1 MLAMAATNPLSAELR
16 QTPARERQDAA
27 SARPPRRVRM
37 ARPEREGQMLA
48 VARALFAERGF
59 GAVTMDEVAAAAG
72 ITKPLLY
79 NYFGNKE
86 QLYLACMGP
95 AGDALLE
102 AILTAVRAAADPAE
116 ALEVGIGAFFAFLDS
131 ERGAWR
137 VLFDETLPASGEV
150 ALRVAEYRERL
161 AALLE
166 EALGAQLG
174 GSVSG
179 RVATEV
185 GALST
190 AVLGAAEALGRWWLR
205 EQSISAAEAAQMLAE
220 TLAPGMRARIAARA
234 GAGGAR

>member
-1 MLAMAATNPLSAELR
+1 MAVSEQLLDASLTVRGQGFSENPATP
-16 QTPARERQDAA
+16 Q
-27 SARPPRRVRM
+27 RRVRM

-48 VARALFAERGF
+48 VARALFAEHGY

-102 AILTAVRAAADPAE
+102 SILTAVRAAADPAE
-116 ALEVGIGAFFAFLDS
+116 ALEVGIGAFFAFLDR

-150 ALRVAEYRERL
+150 AQRVGEYRERL

-166 EALGAQLG
+166 EALLAQLG
-174 GSVSG
+174 GAIKG
-179 RVATEV
+179 RAAIEV
-185 GALST
+185 RALSA

-205 EQSISAAEAAQMLAE
+205 GESISAAEAAQMLAE
-220 TLAPGMRARIAARA
+220 TLAPGMRARTAARLA
-234 GAGGAR
+234 QGGGR